1 MAQVRLPHRALGQS
15 PFGLAATSSA
25 VVLALFVLWLLAG
38 LARLALV
45 GPGRKPA
52 TAILVPLGLSLASAS
67 LATLLALLLGVPAA
81 WWLARSR
88 WGGRGWVGLLL
99 DLPLVLSPVALG
111 TALLLFLQF
120 PPGSLLE
127 RLIGVTFRFPGV
139 VLAQFTVVLALVV
152 RTAAA
157 AFAQAS
163 WELERHAITYGATRW
178 FVLTQVT
185 LPASKPGLLAAAV
198 LAFGRALGE
207 FGATVTVAGT
217 IPGRTE
223 TLATGVYMALS
234 AGELRLAAQLALVL
248 VLAAA
253 LALAAVR
260 YWEKR

>member
-1 MAQVRLPHRALGQS
+1 MSPK
-15 PFGLAATSSA
+15 PFGLAAASSA
-25 VVLALFVLWLLAG
+25 AVLALFVLWLLAG
-38 LARLALV
+38 LGRLALT
-45 GPGRKPA
+45 GPGRQPA
-52 TAILVPLGLSLASAS
+52 ASVLLPLGLSLAAATSAT
-67 LATLLALLLGVPAA
+67 ALALLLGVPAG

-88 WGGRGWVGLLL
+88 WAGRAWLGVLL

-127 RLIGVTFRFPGV
+127 SWIGMTFRFPGV

-152 RTAAA
+152 RTATA
-157 AFAQAS
+157 AFSQAS
-163 WELERHAITYGATRW
+163 SELEKHAITYGATRW
-178 FVLTQVT
+178 FLLTRVT
-185 LPASKPGLLAAAV
+185 LPAARPGLLAAGV

-234 AGELRLAAQLALVL
+234 AGELRLAAQLAVIL

-253 LALAAVR
+253 SALALVR
-260 YWEKR
+260 RWEKP